1 MKSKLAMSLRRKQMN
16 EALEED
22 MIANKRVVAFT
33 NKQVAAMDQDAIQP
47 SVIDSSAA
55 DQAENEINHLKILL
69 EKALNDTQNYS
80 YSAMNIKYK
89 TMDNVLQY
97 APVIISYNK
106 IAKIYNQPNIKY
118 NIKEQIKNSIMSLE
132 QVISNIVT
140 GLIRLSD
147 DMIISSSKV
156 IKLYTRA
163 ITSVAF
169 YSIIE
174 NQLFTGNIQPIK
186 DADIKASLEDFL
198 SSNPSI
204 RKAYKKFS
212 EDDDNPDNGFNIPNT
227 QATDRK
233 RALKAELGRQ
243 PSNQEIMFSSYN
255 NNVNKPA
262 YDKATAR
269 ALDEASES
277 ESESD
282 PDTFKF
288 RGEWTDSDP
297 DDDDDD
303 DPSSSGAPIDLGA
316 PAEDLESGPGSSKA
330 LSIPVTHSRI
340 EPSLKATLDTLND
353 AAHKKID
360 TFITPY
366 ITIAES
372 DAENVRF
379 LSDSLLKNNKP
390 ITNTMPLADWRLY
403 RAQINSLL
411 TLEANYEALLF
422 AARGVKTG
430 TITENDFERTQ
441 LDKAG
446 RLISQVGAKEKQIID
461 ISESS
466 IKAYKAVITNLYTT
480 ILQYIEDYVDL
491 LPYRAMSYYGIDFY
505 NMNYRT
511 DDSMP
516 PLETTS
522 DNEGSGK
529 PQNRYSKI
537 MRKYHPTGGMTFDD
551 TKNEHYKR

>member
-22 MIANKRVVAFT
+22 MVANRRVVAFE

-55 DQAENEINHLKILL
+55 DQAENEINNIKILL
-69 EKALNDTQNYS
+69 EKALSDTQNYS
-80 YSAMNIKYK
+80 YSTKDIKYK

-97 APVIISYNK
+97 APVLISYNK
-106 IAKIYNQPNIKY
+106 IAKFYNQSNIKY
-118 NIKEQIKNSIMSLE
+118 KIKEQIKNSIMSLE
-132 QVISNIVT
+132 QTVSNIVT
-140 GLIRLSD
+140 GLLKLSD
-147 DMIISSSKV
+147 DMILTDTNV

-169 YSIIE
+169 YSLIE

-186 DADIKASLEDFL
+186 DIDIKASLENFL
-198 SSNPSI
+198 SANPGV
-204 RKAYKKFS
+204 RRAYKRFS
-212 EDDDNPDNGFNIPNT
+212 ENDDNPDNGFNIPNT
-227 QATDRK
+227 QATARK

-243 PSNQEIMFSSYN
+243 PSNQEIMFSSNN
-255 NNVNKPA
+255 NNVSRPA
-262 YDKATAR
+262 YDKATAS
-269 ALDEASES
+269 ALAEESDSES
-277 ESESD
+277 N

-297 DDDDDD
+297 DSDNDGP
-303 DPSSSGAPIDLGA
+303 DPSGAPIDLDA

-340 EPSLKATLDTLND
+340 EPSLKATLDTLSD

-366 ITIAES
+366 ITVAEA
-372 DAENVRF
+372 DAEDVRF
-379 LSDSLLKNNKP
+379 LSNSLLKNNKP
-390 ITNTMPLADWRLY
+390 IINTMPLADWRLY

-430 TITENDFERTQ
+430 TITENDFEKTQ

-446 RLISQVGAKEKQIID
+446 KLISQVGAKGKQISD
-461 ISESS
+461 ISETN
-466 IKAYKAVITNLYTT
+466 IKAYKAVITNLYATT
-480 ILQYIEDYVDL
+480 LKHIEDYVDL

-505 NMNYRT
+505 DMNYET

-516 PLETTS
+516 PLEANS

-537 MRKYHPTGGMTFDD
+537 MRKYHPSSGMSFDD